1 MICAGRPIRSY
12 ENLSAGPFMTPVAVA
27 NSNVSPSIRFLG
39 SGAPFRNELLGMLEE
54 VELLSDLNWREIEL
68 LAGYMKAYEA
78 DAGSAIFHEGEP
90 GNHLCLIVRGRVKS
104 YKATERGGPAVVA
117 MDGRGRSIGEMALVD
132 GEPRSATCEAVEPST
147 LLLLTRDAFMRLS
160 EERPLLGFK
169 LLLRIAKL
177 MSRRLR
183 VTSGKLVDYLES

>member
-1 MICAGRPIRSY
+1 MRP
-12 ENLSAGPFMTPVAVA
+12 M
-27 NSNVSPSIRFLG
+27 G
-39 SGAPFRNELLGMLEE
+39 SGVLFRTELLGMLEE
-54 VELLSDLNWREIEL
+54 VELLADLNWREIEL

-78 DAGSAIFHEGEP
+78 DPGCVIFHEGDP
-90 GNHLCLIVRGRVKS
+90 GDHLCLLVRGRVKS
-104 YKATERGGPAVVA
+104 TKISDGTHSAVVST
-117 MDGRGRSIGEMALVD
+117 DGRGRSIGEMALVD
-132 GEPRSATCEAVEPST
+132 GEPRSASCEVVESSI

-160 EERPLLGFK
+160 EERPMLGFK